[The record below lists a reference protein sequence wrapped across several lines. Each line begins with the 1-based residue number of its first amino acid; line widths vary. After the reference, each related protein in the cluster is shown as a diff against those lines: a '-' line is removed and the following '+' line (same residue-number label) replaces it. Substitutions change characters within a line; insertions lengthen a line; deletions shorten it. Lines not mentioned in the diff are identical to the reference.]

1 MDKAGFETTVSDYTA
16 LVREHMHKEETAP
29 FPLAR
34 ESLEAEDWSAIDREF
49 AENENP
55 VFSGAV
61 DERYQELL
69 RRIVYLSLPPFAE
82 D

>member
-1 MDKAGFETTVSDYTA
+1 MNQAEFEKTVTDYTA
-16 LVREHMHKEETAP
+16 SVREHMHKEETAL

-34 ESLEAEDWSAIDREF
+34 ESLEAEDWSAIEGEF
-49 AENENP
+49 AENEDP
-55 VFSGAV
+55 MFSGAI

-69 RRIVYLSLPPFAE
+69 RRIIYLSLPPFAE